1 MKTVFD
7 FTLPRG
13 YVDENNE
20 VHRKGKMR
28 LATAGDEISA
38 IKDHRVQANPS
49 YSSIVIL
56 SNVITHLEGIEM
68 VTTDIIERLYTAD
81 LSFLQNMY
89 EKINNIEGPMIPI
102 VCPECG
108 QEFEIPL
115 DFTQGL

>member
-13 YVDENNE
+13 YMDENNK
-20 VHRKGKMR
+20 VHKKGKMR

-38 IKDHRVQANPS
+38 VKDPRVKANPS
-49 YSSIVIL
+49 YISIVIL

-68 VTTDIIERLYTAD
+68 VTADIIERLYTSD
-81 LSFLQNMY
+81 LAFLQNMY
-89 EKINNIEGPMIPI
+89 EKINNIEKPMIPV

-108 QEFEIPL
+108 RKFEIPL
-115 DFTQGL
+115 DFTQEV